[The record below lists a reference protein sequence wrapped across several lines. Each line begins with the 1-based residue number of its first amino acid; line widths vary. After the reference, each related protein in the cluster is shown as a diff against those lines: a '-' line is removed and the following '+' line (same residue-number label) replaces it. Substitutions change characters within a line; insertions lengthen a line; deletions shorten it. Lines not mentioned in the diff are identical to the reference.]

1 MHTFRL
7 ILLKH
12 EAETW
17 QRLTGFMAEENNLLK
32 LHLAEVVGLSDD
44 KQLVIEMETYHQR
57 LLTLDAMLEQLRID
71 NTRLRK
77 LLVQEL
83 FVDGPLEY
91 TVYQQLRTV
100 RKDVRR
106 VEQLFSQLKFE
117 FNQFLTERYG
127 DGGGS
132 DQTATADD

>member
-1 MHTFRL
+1 
-7 ILLKH
+7 
-12 EAETW
+12 
-17 QRLTGFMAEENNLLK
+17 MAEENNLLK

-44 KQLVIEMETYHQR
+44 KQLVTEMETFHQR
-57 LLTLDAMLEQLRID
+57 LLTQDAMLEQLRID
-71 NTRLRK
+71 NTRLGK

-132 DQTATADD
+132 N